1 MREILLN
8 PVYTGRMVWGR
19 SRTDRDL
26 VDPDKLALGR
36 RDVRRRNTPDQW
48 VISER
53 RTHPALISEADFVAV
68 QALRAQHA
76 KAKHDYRLKGLL
88 RCASCDRAF
97 EGHWVN
103 QVSRTLETGSERPV
117 RITI

>member
-1 MREILLN
+1 
-8 PVYTGRMVWGR
+8 MVWGR

-26 VDPDKLALGR
+26 VDPDNLALGR